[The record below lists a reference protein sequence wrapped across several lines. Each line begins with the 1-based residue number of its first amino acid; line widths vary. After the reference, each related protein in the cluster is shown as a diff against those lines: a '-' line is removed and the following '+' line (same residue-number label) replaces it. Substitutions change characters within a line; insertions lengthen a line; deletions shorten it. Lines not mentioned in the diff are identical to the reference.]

1 MTNDKKEVTGILTLS
16 PCKIFTT
23 DSISNG
29 GAHHKYTIE
38 SEHDELMCLHSYIN
52 FQNGVEPENGVNG
65 CTMEDLIAVCIH
77 RLECFQMGNYP
88 CRENAIAKTKLE
100 EALMWLNKRTFDR
113 KYRGVE
119 GQNKV

>member
-1 MTNDKKEVTGILTLS
+1 MSKREIIGILNFS

-23 DSISNG
+23 DKLGNG
-29 GAHHKYTIE
+29 GAYHKYSIE
-38 SEHDELMCLHSYIN
+38 SEHEGGLMCQHAYIN

-65 CTMEDLIAVCIH
+65 CTMEDLISICIH

-100 EALMWLNKRTFDR
+100 EALMWLNKRTLDR
-113 KYRGVE
+113 KNRGVE
-119 GQNKV
+119 GVNTI